1 MASQVEHVSGIDK
14 QVSARFGQFGTRRCP
29 LENVLAKPLF
39 ENLDVAAQ
47 CGLCD
52 VKFLGCLAETASS
65 VGAVAG
71 LFLSVD
77 ICASVRAACPPNDAS
92 DVFIVRSPSISRDGT
107 GNALFA

>member
-14 QVSARFGQFGTRRCP
+14 QVSARFSQFGTRRCP

-52 VKFLGCLAETASS
+52 VKFLGCLAETA
-65 VGAVAG
+65 
-71 LFLSVD
+71 LF
-77 ICASVRAACPPNDAS
+77 CHGNKR
-92 DVFIVRSPSISRDGT
+92 FIVTKIG
-107 GNALFA
+107 ALFHCAPTWVLLDLAGRNVCGQLML